1 VAAGEPATAAKG
13 RVLVDRYEELR
24 HQALGGG
31 GHGWRLGLA
40 VLHRQG
46 LVAWIHAW
54 DDITPLGSASSPAR
68 VRPTECNEVVA
79 VLASMALAVVEG
91 G

>member
-31 GHGWRLGLA
+31 DHGWRLGLA
-40 VLHRQG
+40 VVYRQG

-54 DDITPLGSASSPAR
+54 DDIAPLSALPPPAR
-68 VRPTECNEVVA
+68 VRPTEANEVVA